1 MSSINNLVPLEYN
14 LVLEGGAVTDYWW
27 VGIILV
33 VVLIIVIT
41 SMSSGSSSDTN
52 VQSTSIKQ
60 STNMQMGVRTNDNGE
75 KEYYKIVDGEEQELS
90 EEEATAEQ
98 LSQEDIKNL
107 EAAQNASKNVE
118 AEVNSSISGLDIDAI
133 VAKSTAEAT
142 ASATVTNSA

>member
-14 LVLEGGAVTDYWW
+14 PVLEGGAVTDYWW
-27 VGIILV
+27 VGIILF

-41 SMSSGSSSDTN
+41 SMSSGSSSDVN
-52 VQSTSIKQ
+52 VQSTSVKQ
-60 STNMQMGVRTNDNGE
+60 SSNMQMGVRTNDNGE
-75 KEYYKIVDGEEQELS
+75 KEYYKIVDGEEQPLS
-90 EEEATAEQ
+90 E
-98 LSQEDIKNL
+98 EDIKNL

-118 AEVNSSISGLDIDAI
+118 ADVQAEVNSSISGLDIDAI

>member
-14 LVLEGGAVTDYWW
+14 PVLEGGAVTDYWW

-75 KEYYKIVDGEEQELS
+75 KEYYKIVDGEEQQLS
-90 EEEATAEQ
+90 E
-98 LSQEDIKNL
+98 EDIKNL

>member
-90 EEEATAEQ
+90 EE
-98 LSQEDIKNL
+98 DIKNL

>member
-75 KEYYKIVDGEEQELS
+75 KEYYKIVDGEEQQLS
-90 EEEATAEQ
+90 E
-98 LSQEDIKNL
+98 EDIKNL